1 MGYVFRY
8 TSTTRGRTP
17 KRTTPSDSA
26 HRIGP
31 STLSKDVLT
40 VDEGVSGWGFK
51 NGRIGNAFISASRTS
66 GRTAKRT
73 PPFDSARQNGLF
85 TCSREV
91 LTVDEGV
98 SGWGFKNGR
107 IGNVFASASRTSGRT
122 AKRTPPFDSA
132 RRNGLFTCSREVLT
146 VDEGV
151 SGWGFENGRIGNVF
165 AYTGETSRARAKRM
179 VLLDSA

>member
-8 TSTTRGRTP
+8 NSTTRGRTP

-40 VDEGVSGWGFK
+40 VEEGVSGWGFK
-51 NGRIGNAFISASRTS
+51 NGRIGNDFASAGKTS
-66 GRTAKRT
+66 GPTT
-73 PPFDSARQNGLF
+73 LGTSPFDSARQNGLF

-91 LTVDEGV
+91 L
-98 SGWGFKNGR
+98 S
-107 IGNVFASASRTSGRT
+107 
-122 AKRTPPFDSA
+122 
-132 RRNGLFTCSREVLT
+132 

-165 AYTGETSRARAKRM
+165 ASTGETSRDRAKRM
-179 VLLDSA
+179 VPLDSAHRIGVSTLSRGVLTVDEGACGWGFKNRR

>member
-1 MGYVFRY
+1 MGYIFRY
-8 TSTTRGRTP
+8 NSTTRGRTP

-40 VDEGVSGWGFK
+40 VE
-51 NGRIGNAFISASRTS
+51 
-66 GRTAKRT
+66 
-73 PPFDSARQNGLF
+73 
-85 TCSREV
+85 
-91 LTVDEGV
+91 EGV

-107 IGNVFASASRTSGRT
+107 IGNVFASVSRTIGRT
-122 AKRTPPFDSA
+122 AKWTPPFDSA

-165 AYTGETSRARAKRM
+165 ASTGETSRARRKRM
-179 VLLDSA
+179 ARLDSAHRIGVSTLSRGVLNVDEGVCSWWFKNRRIGKIFDSVWWSRGCTGKW

>member
-1 MGYVFRY
+1 M
-8 TSTTRGRTP
+8 P
-17 KRTTPSDSA
+17 KWTTPSDSA

-73 PPFDSARQNGLF
+73 PPFDSAR
-85 TCSREV
+85 
-91 LTVDEGV
+91 
-98 SGWGFKNGR
+98 
-107 IGNVFASASRTSGRT
+107 GNR
-122 AKRTPPFDSA
+122 PC
-132 RRNGLFTCSREVLT
+132 NCSREVLT

-151 SGWGFENGRIGNVF
+151 SGWGFENGRIGNAF
-165 AYTGETSRARAKRM
+165 ASASRSKGRTGEMEGGVGFSGSNRCIYPLQGCSNCK
-179 VLLDSA
+179 